1 MLTSQ
6 WLICIHRF
14 ASLVSFTGFYTE
26 DEPNSLYGCKFS
38 SWLMVNSLIWLF
50 RVLYPSFMFLCTT
63 IASIFAYFKC
73 IDSYSCSR
81 ENETLETIPL
91 NNEELSLVKTKFP
104 MKNYQI
110 VALNFTALQYI
121 NPQRSPKKTFN
132 LWNLNFFKKSTEQL
146 NYFVQVDQYVYKVA
160 NKSASIHTNQ
170 ILLSSNRLELSFAL
184 VFKKIETTM
193 GWNCLSKTLRF
204 LQIRAKHQDYPFFT
218 VFLTIKTSSQN
229 ISITLWQISLKL
241 YQQRGGIG
249 AKSSLERFWKNSS
262 QHRELLLQVE

>member
-1 MLTSQ
+1 MLTSP

-91 NNEELSLVKTKFP
+91 NNEGLSLVKTKFP
-104 MKNYQI
+104 MKNYRT
-110 VALNFTALQYI
+110 VALNFTTLQYI

-193 GWNCLSKTLRF
+193 RWNCLSKTLRF
-204 LQIRAKHQDYPFFT
+204 FYR
-218 VFLTIKTSSQN
+218 
-229 ISITLWQISLKL
+229 
-241 YQQRGGIG
+241 
-249 AKSSLERFWKNSS
+249 
-262 QHRELLLQVE
+262 